1 MPYPNNVLP
10 AAYANPTM
18 NPYYTP
24 VQARQPQISGII
36 WVQGEEAAKSYMLV
50 PNTTVALWDSEKQ
63 VIYWK
68 SADASG
74 MPSMKILDYTVR
86 EPETS
91 APGMNEAGVS
101 KDDFDSLKKEIE
113 ELKAT
118 LESLKPRKEE

>member
-1 MPYPNNVLP
+1 MSYPNSVLP
-10 AAYANPTM
+10 AAYGNPTM

-24 VQARQPQISGII
+24 AQARQPQISGII

-74 MPSMKILDYTVR
+74 MPSMKVLDYTVR

-91 APGMNEAGVS
+91 TPGMAEAGVS
-101 KDDFDSLKKEIE
+101 KDDFDSLKKEIA

-118 LESLKPRKEE
+118 IESLKPRKEE